1 MPEYRHPRAGDG
13 PGQPPARVHVSRAE
27 NAPVTDGTFTAPEGV
42 ARAIADAHGVD
53 VSEMRVGGASDGCP
67 WCDDYDGDAW
77 EQHAAQAHP
86 EEWADYSEDSDE

>member
-53 VSEMRVGGASDGCP
+53 VSEMRVGGDSDATSGTCDAIKSDGEVCGRELPCP
-67 WCDDYDGDAW
+67 YHSEGGD
-77 EQHAAQAHP
+77 E
-86 EEWADYSEDSDE
+86 